1 MAYVHIATSTTHT
14 IDHFN
19 EANELLAKDGPI
31 EGLIAEAAGSSDQ
44 GFHVVSIWES
54 KAPPLPDLESTSGGR
69 VNPSLTLRG
78 AERVAPSGL
87 SAQGDGSG
95 IERCSAR

>member
-1 MAYVHIATSTTHT
+1 MAYVHITTGTVQT

-19 EANELLAKDGPI
+19 ESNELLAKDGPI

-54 KAPPLPDLESTSGGR
+54 KAHLDRFEAEAVRRIQPVEPSPGDL
-69 VNPSLTLRG
+69 
-78 AERVAPSGL
+78 
-87 SAQGDGSG
+87 DGVHVVHDL
-95 IERCSAR
+95 